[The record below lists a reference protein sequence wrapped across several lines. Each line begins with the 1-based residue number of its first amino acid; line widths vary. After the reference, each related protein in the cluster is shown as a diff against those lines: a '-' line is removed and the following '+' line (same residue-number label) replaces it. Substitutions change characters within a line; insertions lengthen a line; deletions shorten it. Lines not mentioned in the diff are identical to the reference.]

1 MVRYESNC
9 FVWVSFPH
17 HIIVQQI
24 EVVAVKS
31 VIHFVIAKSNT
42 ELLAL
47 LAHHSKV
54 FTFESQYSNRES
66 SYISIPIVDNPW
78 AEAFT

>member
-1 MVRYESNC
+1 MVRYESN

-31 VIHFVIAKSNT
+31 VIHFVIA
-42 ELLAL
+42 
-47 LAHHSKV
+47 SKIKYRTV
-54 FTFESQYSNRES
+54 GIGPPF
-66 SYISIPIVDNPW
+66 
-78 AEAFT
+78 